1 VGPGK
6 GQTRNTS
13 RPSPGLPA
21 RTRSWKLRARKV
33 EVNGGKVD
41 RGYRLGLCLSSQNGT
56 DRREGELASVHIASA
71 ERDRYDQVI
80 PLVVG
85 REIWL
90 DLVGALDPLGRSFLR
105 SRADLDL
112 TSDPRSI

>member
-1 VGPGK
+1 M
-6 GQTRNTS
+6 
-13 RPSPGLPA
+13 
-21 RTRSWKLRARKV
+21 
-33 EVNGGKVD
+33 
-41 RGYRLGLCLSSQNGT
+41 
-56 DRREGELASVHIASA
+56 

-105 SRADLDL
+105 PRADLDL